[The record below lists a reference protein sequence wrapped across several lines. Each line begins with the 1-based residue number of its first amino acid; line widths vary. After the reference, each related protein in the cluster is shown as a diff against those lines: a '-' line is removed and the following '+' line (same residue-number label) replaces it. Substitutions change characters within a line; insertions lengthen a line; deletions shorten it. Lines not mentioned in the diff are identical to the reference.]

1 MQPFMPFKR
10 IAQALIKLSEC
21 ACHWPAALAGSQ
33 TELHDE
39 QPIN

>member
-10 IAQALIKLSEC
+10 IAWALIKLSEC
-21 ACHWPAALAGSQ
+21 EGHCPAALAGSQ
-33 TELHDE
+33 TKLHDE